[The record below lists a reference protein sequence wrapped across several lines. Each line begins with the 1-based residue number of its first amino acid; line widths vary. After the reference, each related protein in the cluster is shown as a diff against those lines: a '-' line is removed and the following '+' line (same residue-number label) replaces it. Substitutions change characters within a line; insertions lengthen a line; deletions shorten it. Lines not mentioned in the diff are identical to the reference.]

1 MQIVCKRGHF
11 YVVDDKGNILLK
23 TNDESAAKKL
33 AGPGHLQQ
41 RRLYMAIKR
50 KKRKVAKKKTSSN
63 EQTPLFSSKIP
74 SKKKV

>member
-33 AGPGHLQQ
+33 AGLDTPAKET
-41 RRLYMAIKR
+41 LYGD
-50 KKRKVAKKKTSSN
+50 KKKEEKGGEEKTSSN